1 MKVGFALALMLA
13 ITGQV
18 LYHVTQKSVSA
29 GAHPVVSLMAFYGV
43 AALASL
49 PLFLLFPVSGSVS
62 EELGKLN
69 WAVYA
74 VGASIV
80 LIEIGFLLV
89 YRAGAELSG
98 AFVLTSAAV
107 TICTLLVGLLF
118 FREAVSLTKLAGIAL
133 CLAGIGLISWKSAP

>member
-1 MKVGFALALMLA
+1 
-13 ITGQV
+13 
-18 LYHVTQKSVSA
+18 
-29 GAHPVVSLMAFYGV
+29 MAFYGV

-49 PLFLLFPVSGSVS
+49 PLFLLFPVTGSLT

-133 CLAGIGLISWKSAP
+133 CLAGIGLIAWKSAP

>member
-1 MKVGFALALMLA
+1 MKVGIAFALIVA

-18 LYHVTQKSVSA
+18 LYHITQKSVA
-29 GAHPVVSLMAFYGV
+29 TGAHPVVSLIGFYV
-43 AALASL
+43 IAALLSL
-49 PLFLLFPVSGSVS
+49 PLFLLFPVTGSVV
-62 EELGKLN
+62 EEVGKLN

-80 LIEIGFLLV
+80 LIEIGFLLA

-107 TICTLLVGLLF
+107 TISTLLVGLFF
-118 FREAVSLTKLAGIAL
+118 FREAVSLTRLAGIVL